1 VREHDFEPVRGLPA
15 ALPEGETLL
24 WQGRPSARRLACDAF
39 HIRAVAGYFALM
51 MAWGAASG
59 LAHGAKLTT
68 LLATQSAAV
77 PVALAG
83 LGLLAGLAF
92 LNSRTTVYTITSKR
106 VVLRFGAGF
115 SKAINIPFSVI
126 DGAALKTYGDG
137 TGDLALQLKAPNKIA
152 LLQLWPHARPNRF
165 ADPQPALRS
174 VADVRAAGAVLAE
187 AMADTVVLAS
197 GESLVAAPSSAKS
210 GPRFAGAVAA

>member
-1 VREHDFEPVRGLPA
+1 MREHDYEPVRGLPA
-15 ALPEGETLL
+15 DLPEGETLI

-39 HIRAVAGYFALM
+39 HIRAVAAYFVLM

-59 LAHGAKLTT
+59 LTHGAKLGT
-68 LLATQSAAV
+68 LLATQAAAI
-77 PVALAG
+77 PISLAG

-115 SKAINIPFSVI
+115 MKAINIPFTVI
-126 DGAALKTYGDG
+126 DGASLKTYGDA

-152 LLQLWPHARPNRF
+152 LFQLWPHARPGRF
-165 ADPQPALRS
+165 AQPEPTLRS
-174 VADVRAAGAVLAE
+174 VADVRAAGEALAK
-187 AMADTVVLAS
+187 AMADTIVLAS
-197 GESLVAAPSSAKS
+197 GETVVAAPSPALT
-210 GPRFAGAVAA
+210 GPRLAGAVAA